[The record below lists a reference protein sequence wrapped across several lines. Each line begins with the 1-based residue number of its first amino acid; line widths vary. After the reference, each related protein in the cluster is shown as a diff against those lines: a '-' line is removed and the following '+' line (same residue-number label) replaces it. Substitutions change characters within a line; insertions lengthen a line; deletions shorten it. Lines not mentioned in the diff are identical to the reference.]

1 MRKIFCDEESI
12 LELLELADSEEQLD
26 DSDSYSDSEYIFF
39 FWIIQSFEI
48 VLESIVYLV
57 YLGFG
62 I

>member
-1 MRKIFCDEESI
+1 